1 MILKKA
7 ASQNKKKKKGKKKE
21 RKGEGISRLWHCTR
35 LKNVWLLRHDVQRHM
50 LRYRC
55 MIKYCCFPLFRYT
68 RECQVNGE

>member
-7 ASQNKKKKKGKKKE
+7 ASQNLKKKKKKKKKE

-50 LRYRC
+50 L
-55 MIKYCCFPLFRYT
+55 
-68 RECQVNGE
+68 